1 MAMSILVTGGA
12 RSGKSRYAEQR
23 TRELGSA
30 PVYIATAE
38 AFDAEMADRIG
49 QHQQRRGP
57 EWQTINAPLDLS
69 QALKEADGRGPCLVD
84 CLTIWL
90 NNLMF
95 HERDIAAATQ
105 ALISVIH
112 KRVDPVI
119 LVTNEVGSGIVPE
132 NALARRF
139 RDEAGRMNQTMAEA
153 VDEVYVSISGMSL
166 KLKP

>member
-38 AFDAEMADRIG
+38 AFDAEMADRIA

-105 ALISVIH
+105 ELISVIH

-153 VDEVYVSISGMSL
+153 VDEVYVSISGMPL

>member
-38 AFDAEMADRIG
+38 AFDAEMADRIA

-105 ALISVIH
+105 ELISVIH

-153 VDEVYVSISGMSL
+153 VDEVYVSISGVPL

>member
-38 AFDAEMADRIG
+38 AFDAEMADRIA
-49 QHQQRRGP
+49 QHQKRRGP

-69 QALKEADGRGPCLVD
+69 QALREADGRGPCLVD

-139 RDEAGRMNQTMAEA
+139 RDEAGRMNQTMAAA
-153 VDEVYVSISGMSL
+153 VDEVYVSISGIPL

>member
-1 MAMSILVTGGA
+1 MSILVTGGA

-38 AFDAEMADRIG
+38 AFDAEMADRIA

-105 ALISVIH
+105 ELISVIH

-153 VDEVYVSISGMSL
+153 VDEVYVSISGVPL

>member
-1 MAMSILVTGGA
+1 MGA
-12 RSGKSRYAEQR
+12 G
-23 TRELGSA
+23 
-30 PVYIATAE
+30 
-38 AFDAEMADRIG
+38 
-49 QHQQRRGP
+49 
-57 EWQTINAPLDLS
+57 
-69 QALKEADGRGPCLVD
+69 CLVD

-139 RDEAGRMNQTMAEA
+139 RDEAGRMNKPWLRLLMK
-153 VDEVYVSISGMSL
+153 YMSAFL
-166 KLKP
+166 AFH

>member
-1 MAMSILVTGGA
+1 MSILVTGGA

-38 AFDAEMADRIG
+38 AFDAEMADRIA

-105 ALISVIH
+105 ELISVIH

-153 VDEVYVSISGMSL
+153 VDEVYVSISGMPL